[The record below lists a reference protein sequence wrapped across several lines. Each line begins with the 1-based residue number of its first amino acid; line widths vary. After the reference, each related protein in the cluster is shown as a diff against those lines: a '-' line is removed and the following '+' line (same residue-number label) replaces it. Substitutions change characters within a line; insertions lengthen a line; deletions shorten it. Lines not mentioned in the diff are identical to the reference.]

1 MFITARDTVSTL
13 TAVLALAILPLA
25 GCGEA
30 GPDEESMHG
39 AATQAEG
46 KADGWQ
52 PGTTPTWDRLM
63 TCDNGAAELD
73 VNDGERRNMQFVIR
87 DQNIIRYLNQIGAIQ
102 SAYGATEAIFS
113 GWTGHVDWND
123 SLGPRLWNGAQPY
136 GAPGVFNA
144 GDFSEFIADHNY
156 YEGGFGH
163 FVRVARENGGIKL
176 QIGSIEKRGCAH
188 EETYYVGDGFGYQTS
203 CTADYS
209 EYVEKANWYVQ
220 SCQ

>member
-1 MFITARDTVSTL
+1 MFTTTRNAVTAL
-13 TAVLALAILPLA
+13 TALLTLAVIPAA

-30 GPDEESMHG
+30 TPEEEMMHG
-39 AATQAEG
+39 QATQAQG

-52 PGTTPTWDRLM
+52 PGTAPTWDKLL
-63 TCDNGAAELD
+63 TCDSGAAELD

-87 DQNIIRYLNQIGAIQ
+87 DQNIIKYLNDAGAIQ

-113 GWTGHVDWND
+113 GWTGSVDWNN
-123 SLGPRLWNGAQPY
+123 SLGPRLANGAQPY
-136 GAPGVFNA
+136 GGPGVFSA

-163 FVRVARENGGIKL
+163 FVRVARDSGGIKL
-176 QIGSIEKRGCAH
+176 QIGSIEKRGCAQS
-188 EETYYVGDGFGYQTS
+188 ETSYVGDGFGYVTN
-203 CTADYS
+203 CVADYS
-209 EYVEKANWYVQ
+209 EYVEKANWFFQ